1 MGRSMRR
8 AALVVLILGAAPA
21 RAEIFQ
27 LTYDGFFNPLDTL
40 NGVALGTT
48 TPFVAQAVFDSSVST
63 PLEPGAVQFRTLSF
77 SLALGGVT
85 YAVPASAASPL
96 NGQGVVLFDLSGSDA
111 NSPSYQGTPHYG
123 VGFFSLGGGNTGVI
137 GDWTAATAPVT
148 VAMPG
153 SAVFS
158 NFYGV
163 GYNSGTL
170 ALTAP
175 DGTAGTLTLNEG
187 TDKNNPPD
195 YNSSNPGLVFSGANA
210 GQPVIADNAVQILQ
224 VPEPAAAAVL
234 ATGLLALAGL
244 RRRRLA

>member
-1 MGRSMRR
+1 MGRGTRR
-8 AALVVLILGAAPA
+8 AALAVLILGAAPA

-27 LTYDGFFNPLDTL
+27 LTYDGFFNPFDTL
-40 NGVALGTT
+40 NGVALGKT

-85 YAVPASAASPL
+85 YAVPASAASPQD
-96 NGQGVVLFDLSGSDA
+96 GQGVVLFDLSGPDA
-111 NSPSYQGTPHYG
+111 NSPNYQGTPHYG

-153 SAVFS
+153 PAVFS

-163 GYNSGTL
+163 GYNPGTL

-175 DGTAGTLTLNEG
+175 DGTAVALTLNEG
-187 TDKNNPPD
+187 VGKNPPD
-195 YNSSNPGLVFSGANA
+195 YNSGNPGLVFSGANA

-234 ATGLLALAGL
+234 GMGLLVLAGL